1 MTRLIDLALA
11 LDQASATSRKLTK
24 QQIMADFLRGLNPHD
39 LRRAVS
45 YASGK
50 AFPTTDERVLGVSSA
65 ILTEVILDLLPVDRS
80 SLRQRVIHQGEIGR
94 SLIDLWPVNP
104 NNSSH
109 LTLTDLEQ
117 TFETLADR
125 TRPSDKKP
133 VLENLFRQCVQP
145 LEACYLTK
153 IILSDMRTGIKEGVL
168 QAAVAQAFDY
178 SLSDI
183 LQAQLLLGD
192 LAEVAVLARE
202 KRLHEARF
210 RLFHPLEFMLASPIE
225 SSEQAPGSWI
235 AENKLDG
242 IRAQV
247 HRSGERTAIFTRTL
261 DRIDDSF
268 PDILQQMRSVCDDV
282 LIDGEIVPMQDGKI
296 LPFSVLQKRLGR
308 KNITPTVIRTC
319 PAVFVAFDLLYLK
332 DRLLLDTPLTERKH
346 LLETLAGRYQD
357 LIVLPSSVVDHPEG
371 IQKAFDQAIE
381 SGYEGLMLKNPTS
394 LYTPGRRGGQ
404 WLKLKT
410 HLPTLDCV
418 VTAAEYGH
426 GKRRGLLSDYT
437 FAVWSND
444 QLVNIGKA
452 YSGVTDTE
460 IVQLTSTFKSLAVTD
475 NGRVFRV
482 RPEVVLEIA
491 FDQILESTR
500 HESGF
505 ALRFP
510 RIKRIRYDKS
520 ASEADTLERVRV
532 LYQSPA
538 NRGKKIPSSISDPEP
553 SLFDGI

>member
-1 MTRLIDLALA
+1 MTRLIDLAGTLE
-11 LDQASATSRKLTK
+11 QAASTSRKLTK
-24 QQIMADFLRGLNPHD
+24 QQVMADFLKGLAPED

-65 ILTEVILDLLPVDRS
+65 ILTEVILDLLSVDRLT
-80 SLRQRVIHQGEIGR
+80 LRQRVIHQGEIGKA
-94 SLIDLWPVNP
+94 LVDIWPVDP
-104 NNSSH
+104 NDSSC
-109 LTLTDLEQ
+109 LTLAELEQ
-117 TFETLADR
+117 AFKTLADL
-125 TRPSDKKP
+125 TRPAAKKP
-133 VLENLFRQCVQP
+133 VLTNLFRKCVHP

-168 QAAVAQAFDY
+168 QSAVAQAFGY
-178 SLSDI
+178 SFPEI

-192 LAEVAVLARE
+192 LAEVALLARE
-202 KRLHEARF
+202 RRLHEARF

-225 SSEQAPGSWI
+225 SPQQAPGSWI

-247 HRSGERTAIFTRTL
+247 HRSGERTTIFTRTL
-261 DRIDDSF
+261 DRIDESF
-268 PDILQQMRSVCDDV
+268 PDILQQMRAVCDDV
-282 LIDGEIVPMQDGKI
+282 LIDGEIVPMRDGKI

-308 KNITPTVIRTC
+308 KNITPILTRTY
-319 PAVFVAFDLLYLK
+319 PAVLVAFDLLYFR
-332 DRLLLDTPLTERKH
+332 DRSLLDTPLTERKR
-346 LLETLAGRYQD
+346 LLEALAGQYPG
-357 LIVLPSSVVDHPEG
+357 LIVLPSSVVDHPDA

-381 SGYEGLMLKNPTS
+381 SGHEGLMLKNPNS
-394 LYTPGRRGGQ
+394 PYTPGRRGGQ

-410 HLPTLDCV
+410 PLPTLDCV

-437 FAVWSND
+437 FAVWSDD

-452 YSGVTDTE
+452 YSGLTDTE
-460 IVQLTSTFKSLAVTD
+460 ITRLTSTFKSLAIAD

-510 RIKRIRYDKS
+510 RIKRIRYDKK
-520 ASEADTLERVRV
+520 ASQADTLERVRE

-538 NRGKKIPSSISDPEP
+538 NRGKKIPSSMSDPQP
-553 SLFDGI
+553 TLFDGI